1 MSHEEEELGEG
12 HSLAAW
18 TGVVVSLVGIAIGT
32 VAFFFDVQWL
42 VWAAAGLTLLGF
54 ILGFALS
61 KAGYGVNGAKTAE
74 KQLQKGH

>member
-1 MSHEEEELGEG
+1 MSHEEDELGEG

-18 TGVVVSLVGIAIGT
+18 TGVIVSLVGIAIGT

-54 ILGFALS
+54 LLGFILS
-61 KAGYGVNGAKTAE
+61 RAGYGVNGTKT
-74 KQLQKGH
+74 LQKEH

>member
-1 MSHEEEELGEG
+1 MSHEEDEIGEG

-18 TGVVVSLVGIAIGT
+18 TGVIVALVGIAIGT

-54 ILGFALS
+54 IAGFVLS
-61 KAGYGVNGAKTAE
+61 KAGYGVNGGRT
-74 KQLQKGH
+74 LQKEH

>member
-18 TGVVVSLVGIAIGT
+18 TAVVVSLVGIAIGT
-32 VAFFFDVQWL
+32 VAFFFAIVWL

-61 KAGYGVNGAKTAE
+61 RAGYGVNGSRTLARE
-74 KQLQKGH
+74 H